1 MRKSFNSLAAIVTGT
16 LAHDPTCGHLF
27 VFCNRGHNR
36 IKIMYWDGS
45 GLWVCAKRLEK
56 GTFAWPNT
64 DAVSIEMS
72 REELVLLISGLDIS
86 SARRRRWYRID
97 SQHRNAQPAY

>member
-1 MRKSFNSLAAIVTGT
+1 MRKSFNSLAAIVTST

-27 VFCNRGHNR
+27 VFCNRGRNR

-64 DAVSIEMS
+64 DAVSLEMS
-72 REELVLLISGLDIS
+72 REELVLLTSGLDL
-86 SARRRRWYRID
+86 SASRRRPWYRID
-97 SQHRNAQPAY
+97 ANRNYAQREY